1 MRNAPALASR
11 KKNRHSCMN
20 QTGYLMEKKKL
31 NNDLISSRDGQLFIG
46 RQPNDPK
53 GTVSFI
59 YK

>member
-1 MRNAPALASR
+1 
-11 KKNRHSCMN
+11 MN